1 MVVVVGSVNVDVV
14 AQLDRLPTEGET
26 RPAQAGWIAPGG
38 KGGNQAVAAARQSAA
53 VTLVSVV
60 GQDALAAT
68 ALATLREVGVR
79 LAVPERPDVPTGMA
93 LVWLDAAGRNTIA
106 VVPGANA
113 SVDASQLE
121 ALDPLQPRD
130 VVLISLEIPLATAVA
145 AAEWARAGGARVLVD
160 PAPAPA
166 ALPAALWHV
175 DVLMPNQGE
184 AEHLLGHD
192 VVEGHEEEAAR
203 ELHTRGAQLAIVKLG
218 GRGLVWSTRERTGR
232 IDAWPIPVVDTTGAG
247 DAFAGALA
255 ANLATGREFED
266 ALWRATRVAALA
278 CTRAG
283 AQTVPT
289 WADVQRRLGQET
301 RHDK

>member
-14 AQLDRLPTEGET
+14 ARLDRLPTEGET

-38 KGGNQAVAAARQSAA
+38 KGANQAVAAARQSAA
-53 VTLVSVV
+53 VTLVSAV

-68 ALATLREVGVR
+68 ALATLRGAGVR

-93 LVWLDAAGRNTIA
+93 LVWLDAAGKNTIA

-113 SVDASQLE
+113 SVDASQLQ
-121 ALDPLQPRD
+121 ALDPLQPTD
-130 VVLISLEIPLATAVA
+130 VVLISLEIPIATAVA
-145 AAEWARAGGARVLVD
+145 AAEWAGAGGARVLVD

-184 AEHLLGHD
+184 AEHLLGHGVAD
-192 VVEGHEEEAAR
+192 GQEEDAAR
-203 ELHTRGAQLAIVKLG
+203 ELRARGARLAIVKLG

-232 IDAWPIPVVDTTGAG
+232 VDAWPIPVVDTTGAG

-255 ANLATGREFED
+255 AYLAAGREPED
-266 ALWRATRVAALA
+266 ALWRASRVAALA
-278 CTRAG
+278 CTSVG
-283 AQTVPT
+283 AQTAPT
-289 WADVQRRLGQET
+289 WAEVERRLGQEG
-301 RHDK
+301 RHEK

>member
-283 AQTVPT
+283 AQMVPT

>member
-203 ELHTRGAQLAIVKLG
+203 ELHRRGAQLAIVKLG

>member
-14 AQLDRLPTEGET
+14 ARLDRLPTEGET

-53 VTLVSVV
+53 VTLVSAV

-68 ALATLREVGVR
+68 ALATLRGAGIR

-93 LVWLDAAGRNTIA
+93 LVWLDAAGKNTIA

-113 SVDASQLE
+113 SVDASQLQ
-121 ALDPLQPRD
+121 ALDPLQPTD
-130 VVLISLEIPLATAVA
+130 VVLISLEIPIATAAA
-145 AAEWARAGGARVLVD
+145 AAEWAGAGGARVLVD

-166 ALPAALWHV
+166 ALPAALWRV

-184 AEHLLGHD
+184 AEHLLGHGVAD
-192 VVEGHEEEAAR
+192 GQEEDAAR
-203 ELHTRGAQLAIVKLG
+203 ELRARGPRLAIVKLG
-218 GRGLVWSTRERTGR
+218 GRGLVWSTAERTGR
-232 IDAWPIPVVDTTGAG
+232 VDAWPLPVVDTTGAG

-255 ANLATGREFED
+255 AYLAAGREPED
-266 ALWRATRVAALA
+266 ALWRASRVAALA
-278 CTRAG
+278 CTRVG

-289 WADVQRRLGQET
+289 WADVERRLGEVG
-301 RHDK
+301 RHEN

>member
-14 AQLDRLPTEGET
+14 ARLDRLPTEGET

-53 VTLVSVV
+53 VTLVSAV

-68 ALATLREVGVR
+68 ALATLRGAGVR

-93 LVWLDAAGRNTIA
+93 LVWLDAAGKNTIA

-113 SVDASQLE
+113 SVDASQLQ
-121 ALDPLQPRD
+121 ALDPLQPTD

-166 ALPAALWHV
+166 VLPAALWHV

-184 AEHLLGHD
+184 AAHLLGHGVAD
-192 VVEGHEEEAAR
+192 GHEEDAAR
-203 ELHTRGAQLAIVKLG
+203 ELQARGARLAIVKLG

-255 ANLATGREFED
+255 ANLAAGREPED
-266 ALWRATRVAALA
+266 ALWRASRVAALA
-278 CTRAG
+278 CTRVG

-289 WADVQRRLGQET
+289 WAEVERRLGDEG
-301 RHDK
+301 RHKK